1 MKKGLDYLVNAVIL
15 KIQLFFYFRKHTLR
29 DLEENLICLGCRK
42 VNAGQTRIYTTSN
55 GVGKIVITDKEIS
68 INPQLKG

>member
-1 MKKGLDYLVNAVIL
+1 MINL
-15 KIQLFFYFRKHTLR
+15 LFLYFRKHTLH
-29 DLEENLICLGCRK
+29 DLEMKLISLGCRK

-55 GVGKIVITDKEIS
+55 GIGKIVITDKEIW